1 MRITTG
7 YYASENGSKYLQQLC
22 KHFQHKITVRFDAE
36 EGRFATET
44 GTAHL
49 RADTKGLTVQLTA
62 EDAKGLIDLR
72 YALSENTEIVN
83 KLLVESGEYNTFAQN
98 DLGLS
103 VTMNSMSH
111 TWRTIRR
118 MRGLWPW
125 PEPLWK

>member
-36 EGRFATET
+36 EGRFAAET

-49 RADTKGLTVQLTA
+49 RADAKGLTVQLTA

-72 YALSENTEIVN
+72 YMIDKHLVN
-83 KLLVESGEYNTFAQN
+83 FA
-98 DLGLS
+98 
-103 VTMNSMSH
+103 
-111 TWRTIRR
+111 WREGFTGCAWR
-118 MRGLWPW
+118 MEDDGGAP
-125 PEPLWK
+125 PA